1 MNQYV
6 KGTIFGLVI
15 TIGLGIVGYLAVV
28 FYLISQGFDESNEI
42 IDVIRSKNAMYW
54 SMPYTL
60 LVTILGVWLGVRK
73 IDSRVYFVAA
83 IIVLLTALSVT
94 SGPLKIMSIHMNY
107 IPIILGGILGGYAGA
122 KT

>member
-42 IDVIRSKNAMYW
+42 IDVIRSKSAMYW

-73 IDSRVYFVAA
+73 IDARVYFVAA

-94 SGPLKIMSIHMNY
+94 SGPIKIMSIHMNY